1 MAQPQ
6 NRSGVRRRGLT
17 LQGAGGGE
25 LSDPV
30 ASSHRRGVCL
40 FLSQAPSRLLLPL
53 RLLDLRLPLL
63 LPPPPACYTTVPGY
77 AFTSYMIM
85 NVTPPLQVK
94 KRLVVAPPH
103 YIIKVV
109 DKDGIRTIKTV

>member
-1 MAQPQ
+1 MMPP
-6 NRSGVRRRGLT
+6 
-17 LQGAGGGE
+17 LQ
-25 LSDPV
+25 S
-30 ASSHRRGVCL
+30 
-40 FLSQAPSRLLLPL
+40 
-53 RLLDLRLPLL
+53 
-63 LPPPPACYTTVPGY
+63 ACYTTVPGY